1 MITTV
6 TLNPML
12 DKTISIHALRRG
24 MIERASRMDMVP
36 GGKGVN
42 VSRQLHRLGIETTAT
57 GFLGG
62 DVGKTIMDL
71 IEAEGYR
78 QEFVQTKATTREGLT
93 FLEKDGTQTAVF
105 EPSPDVEPGEAETL
119 RQTVASLAERSS
131 WVVCSGSSPGS
142 NADDIF
148 YEAIQQALTTG
159 CSCVL
164 DSYGTVFARGL
175 KAVPT
180 LVKTNKSEFEQ
191 SLKIPLSGEGDIRS
205 ALRQIRKDG
214 VRFCVLTDG
223 NGPVYASSGDGEWKV
238 TPPAVKPVNPVGSG
252 DAMLAGML
260 YGFVNRW
267 EFERCLRFGVA
278 AGAANASVWAVAN
291 SSFEEIT
298 KLEPTVGIEKLG

>member
-12 DKTISIHALRRG
+12 DKTISIHAFRRG

-62 DVGKTIMDL
+62 DVGRTIMDL

-105 EPSPDVEPGEAETL
+105 EPSPDVEPGEAELL
-119 RQTVASLAERSS
+119 RQTVAILAERSS
-131 WVVCSGSSPGS
+131 WVVCSGSSPGP
-142 NADDIF
+142 NADDMF
-148 YEAIQQALTTG
+148 YETIQQGLQAG

-164 DSYGTVFARGL
+164 DSYGTVFARAL

-180 LVKTNKSEFEQ
+180 LVKTNRSEFEQ
-191 SLKIPLSGEGDIRS
+191 SLKTPLPAERDVRT
-205 ALRQIRKDG
+205 ALQQIRKDG
-214 VRFCVLTDG
+214 VRICILTDG
-223 NGPVYASSGDGEWKV
+223 GRPAYASSEDGEWKV

-260 YGFVNRW
+260 YGFVNKW
-267 EFERCLRFGVA
+267 GFERCLRFGAA

-291 SSFEEIT
+291 SSREEIT
-298 KLEPTVGIEKLG
+298 KLEPAVGIEKLN